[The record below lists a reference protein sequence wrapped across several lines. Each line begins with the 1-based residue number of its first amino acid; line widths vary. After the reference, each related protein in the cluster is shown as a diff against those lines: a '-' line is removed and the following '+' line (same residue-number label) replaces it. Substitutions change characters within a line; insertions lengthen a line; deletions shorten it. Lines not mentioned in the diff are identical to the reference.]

1 MELVPGVTVACVTQ
15 QPDPIRRRLEAL
27 AKQVQRDLADVAEV
41 RWEDPHWIT
50 LIPRNERA
58 LAVTWF
64 DTGDE
69 LQVETLGGEGGR
81 WELPR
86 DDASAEFLE
95 GVVRAVV
102 AGRVT
107 EVFGEKRSA
116 VTVRFADGTT
126 DTATVYGVG
135 SGCLPMFGWKR
146 RGPVVRYEP
155 YDGRCRYPRS
165 SCSRR

>member
-1 MELVPGVTVACVTQ
+1 M
-15 QPDPIRRRLEAL
+15 
-27 AKQVQRDLADVAEV
+27 QRDLADVAEV
-41 RWEDPHWIT
+41 GWEDPQWIT
-50 LIPRNERA
+50 LVPRNERA

-86 DDASAEFLE
+86 DDANAAFVEDI
-95 GVVRAVV
+95 VRAVV

-107 EVFGEKRSA
+107 EVVGEKRSA
-116 VTVRFADGTT
+116 VTVTFADGMT
-126 DTATVYGVG
+126 DTETGYGFN

-146 RGPVVRYEP
+146 RGRVVRYEP
-155 YDGRCRYPRS
+155 YRG
-165 SCSRR
+165 